1 MVKEKMGICRRGRI
15 CSKTDLEH
23 FLGEGGGGKDW
34 AVAVAVV
41 VGLGQWLLISSGTK
55 ESAGLLVKMQTLGPW
70 LQKF

>member
-1 MVKEKMGICRRGRI
+1 M
-15 CSKTDLEH
+15 
-23 FLGEGGGGKDW
+23 GEGGGGKDW

-55 ESAGLLVKMQTLGPW
+55 ESAELLVKMQTLGPW